1 MSLKLNQR
9 NVFKLEALVISVVAA
24 ATAAVGVDQ
33 FVAVVAIIADVTA
46 VSTILYHS

>member
-1 MSLKLNQR
+1 MSQKLNQR

-24 ATAAVGVDQ
+24 ATTAVVAVGVDQ

-46 VSTILYHS
+46 VSTLP